1 MRDKK
6 GLAWNPNSQ
15 SSTTNVSMGPFIT
28 QKAALLLSLGRL
40 VRARIFSGYSVTRL
54 RAGVQRARQE
64 KICMSDEIVLIVNG
78 KPHTAQADPETPLL
92 YVLRNELGLTG
103 PQFGCGEETCGACMV
118 LIGGRATP
126 SCKLPVSKVGRSRI
140 TTLEGL
146 MGEAELHPVQRA
158 FIEEQAS
165 QCGYCING
173 MIITTAALLWKTPHP
188 SDMQIREALDGN
200 LCRCGSHP
208 RILRAV
214 RRAEALSSV
223 LED

>member
-1 MRDKK
+1 M
-6 GLAWNPNSQ
+6 L
-15 SSTTNVSMGPFIT
+15 
-28 QKAALLLSLGRL
+28 
-40 VRARIFSGYSVTRL
+40 
-54 RAGVQRARQE
+54 
-64 KICMSDEIVLIVNG
+64 DEIVLIVNE
-78 KPHTAQADPETPLL
+78 KPHTVQADPETPLL

-118 LIGGRATP
+118 LIGDQAKP
-126 SCKLPVSKVGRSRI
+126 SCKLPISQVGRSRI

-146 MGEAELHPVQRA
+146 MGEGELHPVQRA

-165 QCGYCING
+165 QCGYCLNG
-173 MIITTAALLWKTPHP
+173 MIIRTAALLWKTPHP
-188 SDMQIREALDGN
+188 SDRQIREALDGN

-214 RRAEALSSV
+214 RRAEALCSASA